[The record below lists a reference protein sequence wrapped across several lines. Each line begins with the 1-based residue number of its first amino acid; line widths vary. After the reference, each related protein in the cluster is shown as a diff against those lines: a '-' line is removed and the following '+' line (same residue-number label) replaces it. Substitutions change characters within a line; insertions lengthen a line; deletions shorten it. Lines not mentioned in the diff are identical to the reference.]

1 MRTQR
6 ENNYLVQ
13 ALDARIRT
21 IVEEVLSTMLTRG
34 TPTDRGPALARSG
47 ANGGSLHPALGNG
60 RRGRPRK
67 GQQGEIEGKIVK
79 TTSTPQGTVVYTE
92 NDKYLR
98 RRDGSVIR
106 VSHVKGSLEPV
117 RAMGYSSAQYQL
129 ARRHKWPMPC
139 PMDFEPP
146 ARARRG
152 RRAKA
157 AKQ

>member
-1 MRTQR
+1 MGNLRG
-6 ENNYLVQ
+6 ENFLVQ
-13 ALDARIRT
+13 ALDERIRA
-21 IVEEVLSTMLTRG
+21 IVEEVLSTVLTRQTQG
-34 TPTDRGPALARSG
+34 GRGAVVVRSG
-47 ANGGSLHPALGNG
+47 RTVTNHQPVVRNG

-67 GQQGEIEGKIVK
+67 DQAEIEGKIVK
-79 TTSTPQGTVVYTE
+79 TTSTPQGTVIYTDNE
-92 NDKYLR
+92 KYLR

-129 ARRHKWPMPC
+129 ARRHNWPMPC

-146 ARARRG
+146 ARGRRG